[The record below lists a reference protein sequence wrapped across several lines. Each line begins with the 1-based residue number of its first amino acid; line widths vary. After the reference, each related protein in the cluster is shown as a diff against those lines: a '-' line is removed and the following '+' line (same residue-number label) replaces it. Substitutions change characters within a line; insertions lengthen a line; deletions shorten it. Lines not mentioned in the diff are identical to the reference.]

1 LRNYITLQANNGGIT
16 FKCVFCAHTVATL
29 DFDQMKGNRRT
40 QAAAA
45 INQHAK
51 ELHYAQ
57 LQIAA
62 PIKPNARSSF

>member
-1 LRNYITLQANNGGIT
+1 MRNYVTLQSNNGGIK
-16 FKCVFCAHTVATL
+16 FKCAFCAHTIAIL
-29 DFDQMKGNRRT
+29 DFDQTKGNRRT

-45 INQHAK
+45 INQHTK

-62 PIKPNARSSF
+62 PIKRASDPTL